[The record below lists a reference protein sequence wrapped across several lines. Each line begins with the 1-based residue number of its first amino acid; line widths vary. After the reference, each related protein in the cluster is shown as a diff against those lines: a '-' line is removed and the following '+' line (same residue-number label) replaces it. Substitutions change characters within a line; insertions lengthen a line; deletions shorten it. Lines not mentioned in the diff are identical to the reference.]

1 MGLYLHPRDVRCRIP
16 CHIRQITPRF
26 TPTQLDLTEA
36 VWSDLRSGYW
46 PAGVSYNK
54 WGVTRRR
61 AHDGTRGVGHEP
73 PNFTADL
80 FTDASGYGVYDVC
93 TMHGLEILPFK

>member
-1 MGLYLHPRDVRCRIP
+1 M
-16 CHIRQITPRF
+16 
-26 TPTQLDLTEA
+26 DLTEA
-36 VWSDLRSGYW
+36 VGSYRGSLVRPKVLAAG

>member
-1 MGLYLHPRDVRCRIP
+1 MPYTLSHQADPVPPHSWTLQRQVRP
-16 CHIRQITPRF
+16 KV
-26 TPTQLDLTEA
+26 LA
-36 VWSDLRSGYW
+36 AG